1 MAAVRINKGEAVK
14 ILYETASILLS
25 IWTAFCLYNGAPEPA
40 FRAAMGILLFR
51 ILANQERDRK
61 YPP

>member
-1 MAAVRINKGEAVK
+1 MK